1 MEKNSTS
8 SKKQVV
14 VFDIDSQGI
23 VTQQLT
29 DNPQETTLENT
40 LLQAI
45 YPDIKVAMVNVP
57 TGFLDGYE
65 ESVVANAMVTIHSN
79 GTEYRLIGASGAA
92 KEGKFYLVDADHAQA
107 IGKRFQFW
115 PEAAIV
121 YFGILVSPCRVTLDE
136 ENLTVLVVEHRLE
149 AVTGSRRPTLHNL
162 ALFHGINGTLPSD
175 VLSGPANRE
184 SLPVFHT
191 RSGDVRRI
199 PEKFEWAVRKIVA
212 ASSCVGCKHCHVLE
226 AEPSSVSGL
235 EAESAEELRP

>member
-8 SKKQVV
+8 GKKQVV

-57 TGFLDGYE
+57 TGFLDGFE
-65 ESVVANAMVTIHSN
+65 ESVVANAMVAIHSN

-115 PEAAIV
+115 PEAAVV

-136 ENLTVLVVEHRLE
+136 QNLTVLVVEDHQLGTNDCRGWIRRSLFGKLQQKHDDELLAAQIERLRKE
-149 AVTGSRRPTLHNL
+149 RYPSL
-162 ALFHGINGTLPSD
+162 A
-175 VLSGPANRE
+175 
-184 SLPVFHT
+184 
-191 RSGDVRRI
+191 
-199 PEKFEWAVRKIVA
+199 
-212 ASSCVGCKHCHVLE
+212 
-226 AEPSSVSGL
+226 
-235 EAESAEELRP
+235 AEELDPDDIVMLTDDAR